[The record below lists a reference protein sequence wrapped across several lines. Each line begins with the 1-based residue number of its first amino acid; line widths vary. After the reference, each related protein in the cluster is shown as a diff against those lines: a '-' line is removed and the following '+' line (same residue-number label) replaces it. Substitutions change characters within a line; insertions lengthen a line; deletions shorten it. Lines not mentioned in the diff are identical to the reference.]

1 MRPEDLLINAIERFS
16 IGIDYDS
23 GKYYFSIPV
32 ANLQVDYEEYYEIS
46 QTEYE
51 NLTTNP
57 SAAIQ
62 FAADCRAHRSD
73 NRLMVKP
80 GKDRGI

>member
-1 MRPEDLLINAIERFS
+1 
-16 IGIDYDS
+16 
-23 GKYYFSIPV
+23 
-32 ANLQVDYEEYYEIS
+32 VDYEEYYEIS

-57 SAAIQ
+57 SVAVQ